1 MNAALWA
8 VTLLLAAAMGAAG
21 VAKLSHPY
29 AEIVT
34 RMPWAEDFTA
44 GSVRAIGAAE
54 LASVAGLVLPYWTGI
69 APWLTAVTAG
79 CVAALM
85 IGAIGV
91 HLRRHET
98 KATIGPAVL
107 LILALTVAIGRVG

>member
-1 MNAALWA
+1 VNAALWV
-8 VTLLLAAAMGAAG
+8 VTPLLAAAMGAAG
-21 VAKLSHPY
+21 VAKFTHTY

-34 RMPWAEDFTA
+34 RIPWAEDFTA

-54 LASVAGLVLPYWTGI
+54 LASVAGLVLPHWTGI
-69 APWLTAVTAG
+69 TPWLTPVTAG

-91 HLRRHET
+91 HLQRHET
-98 KATIGPAVL
+98 TATIGPAL
-107 LILALTVAIGRVG
+107 LLVLALTVAIGRVG